1 LSNDIGDIQKKSV
14 VLSNTLTSY
23 RMKKLLFTISA
34 LCSALAL
41 HSQPIQ
47 KSDVPEVIFKFSP
60 QHLIRGGLWLTG
72 EFLNK
77 EHSAGNQ
84 ISIEAMYRRPT
95 TGSNNT
101 GILEASGITIDY
113 AFKYYINKL
122 RVEKSLGSNRVGGY
136 YVGMFAQ
143 FGNYKEKVR
152 YEKPNFPGWPADL
165 VTNNIST
172 QAIYPGFIFGK
183 QLSLGEGFYVDLS
196 VGAGIRIATT
206 KLETPEPDYDFNDS
220 PPPYFIYHNGLLPRI
235 GLGLGF
241 GF

>member
-1 LSNDIGDIQKKSV
+1 MGDIQKKSV

-23 RMKKLLFTISA
+23 RMKKLLFTVSA

-84 ISIEAMYRRPT
+84 ISIEAMYRRPSP
-95 TGSNNT
+95 GSNNT

-143 FGNYKEKVR
+143 GGSYKEKVR
-152 YEKPNFPGWPADL
+152 YEIQNSITWPA
-165 VTNNIST
+165 VYRNNTVST
-172 QAIYPGFIFGK
+172 QSVYPGFIFGK
-183 QLSLGEGFYVDLS
+183 QLSLGEGFYVDLCI
-196 VGAGIRIATT
+196 GAGIRLANTT
-206 KLETPEPDYDFNDS
+206 LQTADPDYDFNDS
-220 PPPYFIYHNGLLPRI
+220 PPPYFIYHRGLLPKAGLSLGI
-235 GLGLGF
+235 GF
-241 GF
+241 